1 MDDKYFLKKYGLYYM
16 LKQEM
21 ILQMLASY
29 YTKMQDPLGQL
40 NIIFLLKSLINWASS
55 SFYF

>member
-40 NIIFLLKSLINWASS
+40 NIIFFVEIVD
-55 SFYF
+55 